1 MGRRDVRC
9 CRFRARAVGGVVVV
23 DDAVKSVVP
32 AGGEAVVVRCGWS
45 KNMSTVIVAVK
56 SAFSAVCMYAWPTMM

>member
-45 KNMSTVIVAVK
+45 NNMSTVIVAVK

>member
-1 MGRRDVRC
+1 M
-9 CRFRARAVGGVVVV
+9 VV